1 LGTLELES
9 IMENFEAKEHG
20 LKRELSARLLGMIA
34 IGQSIGTGLFLGS
47 GIAVQLA
54 GPGVILSYIIGA
66 FITFLVMLALS
77 EMTAAHPM
85 AGSFGAYAEHY
96 LGPWAGWVTRY
107 TYCTA
112 QIIAIGSQ
120 IVAVAIYC
128 RFWFPDLPAWVW
140 IVGFS
145 ILLIGINILNVGN
158 FGEFEYWFSLI
169 KVLAICLLLVFGFFL
184 FTGIGVPRQSLEA
197 YTAHGGFM
205 PRGLAGV
212 WAAVTM
218 AVFSFY
224 GLEAAAVSS
233 GEAKDPQRSVPQALR
248 SIMIRLAIFYIGSMT
263 ILVGV
268 VPWNQTGIH
277 ESPFVLVYQKIG
289 IPGAAGL
296 MNFVVLTAALT
307 SINVNLYTASRML
320 FSLSRSG
327 QAPAVFGKLSRQ
339 GVPRSA
345 VLVSGA
351 GLVVAAV
358 VYQLFADSAFVYMLG
373 IALFGGIFCWLMIF
387 STHLRFRRAGIPYGS
402 LVGFLLL
409 LAVLITMA
417 FLPDMRIAWLAGV
430 PWMLFLSIAYWLKKR
445 RVTGD

>member
-1 LGTLELES
+1 MRS
-9 IMENFEAKEHG
+9 SKIKENFEVREQG
-20 LKRELSARLLGMIA
+20 LKRVLSVRLLGMIA
-34 IGQSIGTGLFLGS
+34 IGQSVGTGLFLGS

-54 GPGVILSYIIGA
+54 GPGVILSYVIGA
-66 FITFLVMLALS
+66 FITYLVMRALS
-77 EMTAAHPM
+77 EMAAAHPM

-107 TYCTA
+107 TYCSA

-128 RFWFPDLPAWVW
+128 RFWFPDVSAWIW

-145 ILLIGINILNVGN
+145 ILLIAINVMNVGN

-169 KVLAICLLLVFGFFL
+169 KVLAICLLLLFGFFL
-184 FTGIGVPRQSLEA
+184 FTGIGVPRQGLEA
-197 YTAHGGFM
+197 YTAHGGFL
-205 PRGLAGV
+205 PRGFSGL

-233 GEAKDPQRSVPQALR
+233 GEAKDPQRSVPKALR
-248 SIMIRLAIFYIGSMT
+248 SIMIRLAVFYIGSMT

-268 VPWNQTGIH
+268 VPWSQTGIQ

-339 GVPRSA
+339 GVPFNA

-351 GLVVAAV
+351 GLAVAAV
-358 VYQLFADSAFVYMLG
+358 IYLLFAESAFVYMLG
-373 IALFGGIFCWLMIF
+373 IALFGGIFCWLIIF
-387 STHLRFRRAGIPYGS
+387 ATHLRFRKSGIPYAS
-402 LVGFLLL
+402 LLGFFLL
-409 LAVLITMA
+409 LAVLVTMA

-430 PWMLFLSIAYWLKKR
+430 PWLLLLSIGYWIKTRK
-445 RVTGD
+445 